1 MKRLIIFFIPC
12 MMILVGCQSDGAEKS
27 VEEVQAMITD
37 NPAERGTAKNT
48 KLAANQPEVPADTVN
63 VARLDFPEKDFEFG
77 VVDEGDKVN
86 HTFTFK
92 NTGKVPLTITNAR
105 GSCGCTVPDWPKE
118 PIAVGDEGEIKVVFN
133 TKGKRNKQTKTV
145 TLTANT
151 YPVNTVLTLKGDVT
165 PDPKAEAEA
174 KKKAAEL
181 KEKGKKK
188 HDPND
193 GGDHSGHNH

>member
-1 MKRLIIFFIPC
+1 MKKLIIFFIPC
-12 MMILVGCQSDGAEKS
+12 MMILVGCQSDGTEKS
-27 VEEVQAMITD
+27 VEEVLEAKITD
-37 NPAERGTAKNT
+37 NLATKGKNT

-63 VARLDFPEKDFEFG
+63 VAQLDFLEKEFEFG

-118 PIAVGDEGEIKVVFN
+118 PIAVGDSGEIKVVFN

-145 TLTANT
+145 TLTSNT
-151 YPVNTVLTLKGDVT
+151 YPVNTVLTLKGEVT
-165 PDPKAEAEA
+165 PDPKAAAEA
-174 KKKAAEL
+174 KKKAEEL
-181 KEKGKKK
+181 KKEAKA

-193 GGDHSGHNH
+193 GGDHSGHDH

>member
-27 VEEVQAMITD
+27 VEEVQAMVTG
-37 NPAERGTAKNT
+37 NPAEKVASKNT
-48 KLAANQPEVPADTVN
+48 KLEANKPEVPKDTVN
-63 VARLDFPEKDFEFG
+63 VGQFDFPEKEFEFG
-77 VVDEGDKVN
+77 VVDEGEKVN

-92 NTGKVPLTITNAR
+92 NTGKTPLTITNAR

-118 PIAVGDEGEIKVVFN
+118 PIAVGETGEIKVTFN

-151 YPVNTVLTLKGDVT
+151 YPVNTVLTLKGNVT
-165 PDPKAEAEA
+165 PDPKAAAEA
-174 KKKAAEL
+174 DKKAAEL
-181 KEKGKKK
+181 KAKGKK

>member
-1 MKRLIIFFIPC
+1 
-12 MMILVGCQSDGAEKS
+12 MMILIGCQSDSAEKS

-48 KLAANQPEVPADTVN
+48 KLQSNAPAMPADTVN
-63 VARLDFPEKDFEFG
+63 VGKFEFDETEFEFG
-77 VVDEGDKVN
+77 VVDEGEKVN

-118 PIAVGDEGEIKVVFN
+118 PIAVGDTGEIKVVFN

-151 YPVNTVLTLKGDVT
+151 YPVNTTLTVKGEVT
-165 PDPKAEAEA
+165 PDPKVEADA
-174 KKKAAEL
+174 KKKAEEL
-181 KEKGKKK
+181 KKKSQEHN
-188 HDPND
+188 HDGHD
-193 GGDHSGHNH
+193 HSHDHSHDHGHDHSGHNH